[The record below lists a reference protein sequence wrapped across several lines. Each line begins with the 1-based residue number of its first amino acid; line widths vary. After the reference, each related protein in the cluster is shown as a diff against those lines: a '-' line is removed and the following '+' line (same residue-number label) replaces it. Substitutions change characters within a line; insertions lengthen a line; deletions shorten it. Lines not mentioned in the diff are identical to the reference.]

1 MNLHRPRLAS
11 FSLFLN
17 LELFWKNNN
26 TIIEFGFRRIWRV
39 LQISE
44 GVIHL
49 DLQHSSYPTKAKF
62 KNF

>member
-26 TIIEFGFRRIWRV
+26 TIIEFSFSRIWRV